1 MLTVTLLVDIAVP
14 VTLVVVMFMLGLNLV
29 LSEVHG
35 ALRRTPL
42 CLFVTGLQFA
52 LLMPC
57 AIVVVKVLDVEPVLA
72 ITLIAIAAAPGGTF
86 SNVLT
91 FLAGGNLALSIVLTI
106 ASTVFATFVSPVLM
120 VEAAR
125 VLHLDTGMAGLEFAG
140 VARDLGFFVLLPVS
154 AGMLVSGC
162 APALA
167 DMIRRVSSPITAAA
181 ILGLIALTV
190 IVSASHFLPSL
201 LTMIVAG
208 GMLTALSLGTGLIV
222 SYVGD
227 PKDRS
232 SIVIEFGFRNL
243 PIALILLGGFE
254 PDARM
259 VAYLLSYF
267 IVSTTISLAVIL
279 LLRDKVGSE
288 RA

>member
-1 MLTVTLLVDIAVP
+1 
-14 VTLVVVMFMLGLNLV
+14 
-29 LSEVHG
+29 
-35 ALRRTPL
+35 
-42 CLFVTGLQFA
+42 
-52 LLMPC
+52 
-57 AIVVVKVLDVEPVLA
+57 
-72 ITLIAIAAAPGGTF
+72 
-86 SNVLT
+86 
-91 FLAGGNLALSIVLTI
+91 
-106 ASTVFATFVSPVLM
+106 
-120 VEAAR
+120 
-125 VLHLDTGMAGLEFAG
+125 
-140 VARDLGFFVLLPVS
+140 
-154 AGMLVSGC
+154 
-162 APALA
+162 
-167 DMIRRVSSPITAAA
+167 
-181 ILGLIALTV
+181 
-190 IVSASHFLPSL
+190 
-201 LTMIVAG
+201 
-208 GMLTALSLGTGLIV
+208 MLTALSLGTGLIV